1 MGKRESGAAG
11 KNSQS
16 AQLRKLVQQAFIA
29 VGTGAAL
36 LIGFIAININVTRT
50 HETQLNTTMALNQY
64 RIGSKTLTFNVQSFA
79 VTGNEDYYNA
89 YMKELNT
96 DKNRDHAIETLK
108 KCGITDQEWADLNK
122 IASMSENLVPLEEEA
137 FASGKRG
144 DLAAAQSNV
153 FSIEYENTVNQ
164 INQLTDETIASIIQ
178 RKDENQSFFKF
189 IQIIFEILFATSFV
203 YVVYQLVKTI
213 SFANRELL
221 QPIVKV
227 SEQMTVLAGGDFHTD
242 LALKED
248 DSEVGNMVAAI
259 SFMKKNLMGMI
270 KEITEVLEEM
280 GDGNYVIKIRQEYV
294 GEFVEIKE
302 SFLKI
307 GEKMRETL
315 HTIRNVSG
323 QIDSGAEQL
332 ACAATDLASSC
343 TTQATQVSELM
354 SIFEGMTKSM
364 SDNTKEAE
372 KSAQIASKAGHTLEK
387 GNEKMQELKEAIA
400 KISECSEQIGTIIG
414 TIEDIASQT
423 NLLSLN
429 AAIEAARAGEAG
441 RGFAVVADQ
450 VKNLAD
456 ESAKAAGKT
465 TELIDMT
472 VDAMGKG
479 IIIADETASNMKEVM
494 DEAKAATEM
503 IEHIAQVLEQDAS
516 HMQVINDSIMQVSS
530 MVDNNSATSEET
542 AAVSQEQKAQVET
555 MVNLMD
561 QFQI

>member
-307 GEKMRETL
+307 GEKMREPL

-494 DEAKAATEM
+494 EEAKAATEM

>member
-1 MGKRESGAAG
+1 MGKREGGVSG

-16 AQLRKLVQQAFIA
+16 AQLRKLVRQAVIA
-29 VGTGAAL
+29 VGTGIVL
-36 LIGFIAININVTRT
+36 LLGFIIININVTKI
-50 HETQLNTTMALNQY
+50 HEAQLNTTIALNQY

-96 DKNRDHAIETLK
+96 DKNRDHALETLK
-108 KCGITDQEWADLNK
+108 TCNITDQEWADLNK

-137 FASGKRG
+137 FASGQKG
-144 DLAAAQSNV
+144 DLAAAQSYV
-153 FSIEYENTVNQ
+153 FSNEYETTVNQ

-178 RKDENQSFFKF
+178 RKNENQSVFR
-189 IQIIFEILFATSFV
+189 IVQIIFEILFAASFI
-203 YVVYQLVKTI
+203 YVVYQLMKTI
-213 SFANRELL
+213 SFSNRELL
-221 QPIVKV
+221 QPIIKV
-227 SEQMTVLAGGDFHTD
+227 SEQMTVLAGGNFHTD
-242 LALKED
+242 IALKED
-248 DSEVGNMVAAI
+248 DSEVGSMVAAI
-259 SFMKKNLMGMI
+259 SFMKKNLMNMI

-280 GDGNYVIKIRQEYV
+280 GNGNYNIKICQEYV
-294 GEFVEIKE
+294 GEFVEIKD

-315 HTIRNVSG
+315 LTIRNVSG

-364 SDNTKEAE
+364 SNNTREAE
-372 KSAQIASKAGHTLEK
+372 RSAQIASKAGHTLEK

-472 VDAMGKG
+472 VAAMGRG
-479 IIIADETASNMKEVM
+479 IIIADETAANMKEVM
-494 DEAKAATEM
+494 EGAKEATEM
-503 IEHIAQVLEQDAS
+503 IEQIAHVLEQDAS
-516 HMQVINDSIMQVSS
+516 RMQDINESIMQVSS

-561 QFQI
+561 QFKI

>member
-315 HTIRNVSG
+315 HPIRNVSG

-494 DEAKAATEM
+494 EEAKAATEM

>member
-494 DEAKAATEM
+494 EEAKAATEM

>member
-429 AAIEAARAGEAG
+429 AAIR
-441 RGFAVVADQ
+441 
-450 VKNLAD
+450 
-456 ESAKAAGKT
+456 
-465 TELIDMT
+465 
-472 VDAMGKG
+472 
-479 IIIADETASNMKEVM
+479 
-494 DEAKAATEM
+494 
-503 IEHIAQVLEQDAS
+503 
-516 HMQVINDSIMQVSS
+516 
-530 MVDNNSATSEET
+530 SEERR
-542 AAVSQEQKAQVET
+542 VGKECR
-555 MVNLMD
+555 L
-561 QFQI
+561 

>member
-1 MGKRESGAAG
+1 M
-11 KNSQS
+11 
-16 AQLRKLVQQAFIA
+16 
-29 VGTGAAL
+29 GTGAAL

-494 DEAKAATEM
+494 EEAKAATEM

-516 HMQVINDSIMQVSS
+516 HMQVINDSIMQVSP